1 MKIQKF
7 SLHSNY
13 NSVAANLQHFKQV
26 HTWFP
31 EITFV
36 WQVNMCM
43 LVSALKVIKSSSM
56 MWHDK
61 DPG

>member
-36 WQVNMCM
+36 WLVNMRMC
-43 LVSALKVIKSSSM
+43 VSALKVINLVA
-56 MWHDK
+56 
-61 DPG
+61 